1 MGWAETENQDTRPSS
16 RAVTRHDNRACSNT
30 VQNVETPTDNRQGW
44 DGSDNGREEKE
55 EEEKEMEKEEEEK
68 KEVEKEEEDK
78 EDIIHG
84 NPPTKCVVWVHQ
96 LKMSLLCK
104 WILICLYNPS
114 SWRIKK
120 DSSKLFK
127 NVSL

>member
-1 MGWAETENQDTRPSS
+1 MTARRRWSIADSGSTHSQE
-16 RAVTRHDNRACSNT
+16 
-30 VQNVETPTDNRQGW
+30 VEVELD
-44 DGSDNGREEKE
+44 
-55 EEEKEMEKEEEEK
+55 
-68 KEVEKEEEDK
+68 KEVDKEEEDK
-78 EDIIHG
+78 EEEDKEEEEDKKEDKEEEEEKENIIHG

-104 WILICLYNPS
+104 WSQILICLNPS